1 MSDVGVVPVRFPA
14 MVSER
19 YDVFGAAMVCAI
31 SGVRRGARMGR
42 VTHFEIT
49 ADDPDRAAAFYKK
62 AFGWEFNDYGGPF
75 KYLLATT
82 GKKDEVGIDGAVMG
96 RSDHKQAVINTIGVD
111 KWETGAQAVKDAG
124 GEVITAKDAVPGQGY
139 FAYCRDT
146 EGNVFG
152 IFESDEK
159 AK

>member
-1 MSDVGVVPVRFPA
+1 MTSRLV
-14 MVSER
+14 
-19 YDVFGAAMVCAI
+19 
-31 SGVRRGARMGR
+31 
-42 VTHFEIT
+42 HFEIT

-62 AFGWEFNDYGGPF
+62 AFGWEFADYGGPF

-82 GKKDEVGIDGAVMG
+82 GPKDKPGIDGAIMS
-96 RSDHKQAVINTIGVD
+96 RSDDYRQAVINTIGVD
-111 KWETGAQAVKDAG
+111 DFEASERAVRDAG
-124 GEVITAKDAVPGQGY
+124 GKVLQDKHAVPGVGW

-152 IFESDEK
+152 IFKDDPQ